1 MFSGPSRPIR
11 LGQVR
16 RSKVVLFNKVSYTVT
31 TGMTKLLLQVIRS
44 TVMAM
49 ALASAMERAEKET
62 YAMAIELTLAPASI
76 DS

>member
-1 MFSGPSRPIR
+1 
-11 LGQVR
+11 
-16 RSKVVLFNKVSYTVT
+16 
-31 TGMTKLLLQVIRS
+31 MTKLLLQVIRS